1 MKWKQEAATLLKHS
15 GTFYRVVHLIR
26 TVPPRQIEA
35 FIREFDS
42 TIRGAYE
49 DLLGSHMGDNT
60 WKIAKLPP
68 KYGGMGWR
76 TGLQTYGAQY
86 ITSVAKTADDVE
98 RIIPGYNPTELVM
111 RNANEWLMNHAGP
124 AHDAATALRTIRTTP
139 DKKLPQEPG
148 DRLSLGQKCEEWL
161 WFDTRKGL
169 HETDLLH
176 ILAHSGPGHHWV
188 TAPPLVYNSWNMT
201 PPEWTA
207 ATRRRLGIDVFPAET
222 QCTFCRWNRL
232 DVKGNHTSRY
242 EGGHPGS

>member
-1 MKWKQEAATLLKHS
+1 
-15 GTFYRVVHLIR
+15 
-26 TVPPRQIEA
+26 
-35 FIREFDS
+35 
-42 TIRGAYE
+42 
-49 DLLGSHMGDNT
+49 
-60 WKIAKLPP
+60 
-68 KYGGMGWR
+68 
-76 TGLQTYGAQY
+76 
-86 ITSVAKTADDVE
+86 
-98 RIIPGYNPTELVM
+98 M

-139 DKKLPQEPG
+139 DKKLPQEPR

-222 QCTFCRWNRL
+222 QCTFCRWNRS
-232 DVKGNHTSRY
+232 DVKGNHASMC
-242 EGGHPGS
+242 EGGASRILRHNEVRAVLGKAFTDIGYAIGFEHGGGLTDDRNPGDIIVYNWLEGKHLLI